1 LILGLGFGLFQFLG
15 YKGLVDKGV
24 MFNTWII
31 VNDGRYGDYF
41 EIKKDGH
48 YLSVDNNQYT
58 YQGEVIKGADSE
70 ALKAFARQF
79 ITHDRKDLSRI
90 DYGTYSLYYKGEPLA
105 LIDGTLVRPSG
116 EKISL
121 LDYERLQFLAQNI
134 MDERADFFA
143 KGEMGK
149 DFKLLYKGKELDYKD
164 RKLFY
169 DGQELSTSLNNK
181 LLRGN
186 KDTAS
191 AYFYLI
197 TVLHLLHV
205 VAGIIMLFIY
215 VKRSFAGDII
225 KDNGLAVKAGSI
237 FWHFLGV
244 LWLYLLLFLIFIH

>member
-1 LILGLGFGLFQFLG
+1 MNELI
-15 YKGLVDKGV
+15 
-24 MFNTWII
+24 
-31 VNDGRYGDYF
+31 
-41 EIKKDGH
+41 
-48 YLSVDNNQYT
+48 
-58 YQGEVIKGADSE
+58 
-70 ALKAFARQF
+70 
-79 ITHDRKDLSRI
+79 
-90 DYGTYSLYYKGEPLA
+90 
-105 LIDGTLVRPSG
+105 
-116 EKISL
+116 
-121 LDYERLQFLAQNI
+121 
-134 MDERADFFA
+134 FFA

-237 FWHFLGV
+237 FLA
-244 LWLYLLLFLIFIH
+244 LFRCFMVIFVAVFNFYSLNLQKN